1 MIWLKF
7 FIKDNEVESWKKS
20 EGYTISSILMIL
32 KRAQGYKNG
41 KEITKKTHLDPSFL
55 RIKLC
60 WKSETEYQELLC
72 ILNGIAKI
80 YTDTKPVLYYKGTC
94 VLDFVEKFGSL
105 RYIPYYQ
112 WEEEKTLMWFTVEK
126 TIERWIKGK
135 F

>member
-1 MIWLKF
+1 MIYLKLF
-7 FIKDNEVESWKKS
+7 LRDAEVKSWIETENIKV
-20 EGYTISSILMIL
+20 SSILMIL
-32 KRAQGYKNG
+32 KKSLGYKNQT
-41 KEITKKTHLDPSFL
+41 EIIRKTNLDSSFL

-60 WKSETEYQELLC
+60 WKTETEYQELLC

-80 YTDTKPVLYYKGTC
+80 YTDTKPGLYYKGTR